1 MDLLLASG
9 PTGDELLVLVASY
22 SYWWQATRTGGE
34 PVASDPT
41 SGEWSYW
48 WRVVLV
54 ANYSYWGRVVLLV
67 VSGPTGGE
75 WYWWRTTR
83 TGGEWY
89 GWRATHY
96 WWRATRTGGELLV
109 LVASYS
115 YWWRVVLLVASG
127 PTGGEWS
134 Y

>member
-75 WYWWRTTR
+75 WYWWR
-83 TGGEWY
+83 
-89 GWRATHY
+89 ATL
-96 WWRATRTGGELLV
+96 TGGELLV

-115 YWWRVVLLVASG
+115 YWWRATRTGGEPVASG
-127 PTGGEWS
+127 SIGGEWS